1 MAIPFSPQLQAEY
14 LRLFDTCVINP
25 DKLPEINSI
34 VNKIV
39 IGKERYEKVA
49 KKMNIPWHFIGITH
63 SLEGGSNFKTHLH
76 NGDPLTARTVQVPKG
91 RPKTGN
97 PPFEWEF
104 SAEDA
109 LTIEGLGEWK
119 DWSIPGILYKL
130 EAYNGYA
137 YHKPGININSPY
149 LWSYSNHYKMGK
161 FIKDHVYSA
170 TAVSKQCGAAI
181 LLRRLTETQAA
192 PVEIPDRLTLIK
204 QLGETV
210 LFAPNRIV
218 EKARE
223 LQKLM
228 NLAGAHL
235 LADGKAG
242 RNSSD
247 AYFRF
252 TGKFLTGDTD
262 GVA

>member
-1 MAIPFSPQLQAEY
+1 MQFTPQLQSEY
-14 LRLFDTCVINP
+14 QRLFDTCVVDLTKLSEINP
-25 DKLPEINSI
+25 IVATIN
-34 VNKIV
+34 NN
-39 IGKERYEKVA
+39 KERYQTVGDKL
-49 KKMNIPWHFIGITH
+49 NIPWYFIGIVH

-109 LTIEGLGEWK
+109 LVVEGLDKWT
-119 DWSIPGILYKL
+119 DWSVPGVLFKL
-130 EAYNGYA
+130 EGFNGYG
-137 YHKPGININSPY
+137 YHKASININSPY
-149 LWSYSNHYKMGK
+149 LWSYSNHYTKGK
-161 FIKDHVYSA
+161 FVKDGVYNPN
-170 TAVSKQCGAAI
+170 AVSKQCGAAI

-192 PVEIPDRLTLIK
+192 PVEIADRLALIK
-204 QLGETV
+204 QLGDTV
-210 LFAPNRIV
+210 VFAPGRIV

-235 LADGKAG
+235 LEDGKAG
-242 RNSSD
+242 RNTSD
-247 AYFRF
+247 AYFNF
-252 TGKFLTGDTD
+252 TGNFLTGDTD
-262 GVA
+262 KGM